1 MLPAPRIVD
10 TPQGRFM
17 VWEHETIGR
26 HLIGTGQWE
35 PVNLELAKRLLA
47 TSESKNVLDAGA
59 NLGAFAVPV
68 ARMGLGLVHAF
79 EPQRIVFQQ
88 LCGNAF
94 LNGLDNLIG
103 YEMALGN
110 PSSSPQ
116 WIDFPDPDYAREFN
130 PGGLSILSFSE
141 NDRSRATYFEDG
153 SKKTRKVRY
162 ASVDSLDLPPIGL
175 VKIDVEG
182 TEELVVRGGVNT
194 LVKNRFPP
202 ILFEAWAAEWF
213 SEQKKSLLQCLEDFG
228 YDVVIAGEY
237 GVAQHESRAERCS
250 FRYDEA
256 TKSVIF
262 P

>member
-1 MLPAPRIVD
+1 
-10 TPQGRFM
+10 M
-17 VWEHETIGR
+17 VWEHEVIGQ
-26 HLIGTGQWE
+26 HLARERQWE
-35 PVNLELAKRLLA
+35 PVNLELARRLLA
-47 TSESKNVLDAGA
+47 LGEAKNVLDVGA
-59 NLGAFAVPV
+59 NLGAFAVPI
-68 ARMGLGLVHAF
+68 ARMGLGSVHAF

-94 LNGLDNLIG
+94 LNGLDNLVG

-110 PSSSPQ
+110 PPASPQ

-141 NDRSRATYFEDG
+141 HDRSRATYFKDG

-162 ASVDSLDLPPIGL
+162 ASLDSLDLPPIGL

-182 TEELVVRGGVNT
+182 AEELVVRGAVNT

-202 ILFEAWAAEWF
+202 ILFEAWTAEWF
-213 SEQKKSLLQCLEDFG
+213 GEQKKALLQCLEDFG
-228 YDVVIAGEY
+228 YEVSIAGEY
-237 GVAQHESRAERCS
+237 GVAQHESRTERCS

-256 TKSVIF
+256 TKSMVF